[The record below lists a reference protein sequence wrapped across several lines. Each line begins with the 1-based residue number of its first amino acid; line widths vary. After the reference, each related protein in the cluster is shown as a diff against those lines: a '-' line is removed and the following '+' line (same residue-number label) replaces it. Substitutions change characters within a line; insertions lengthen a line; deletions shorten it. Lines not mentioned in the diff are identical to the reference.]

1 MISYELA
8 SIIIVITNF
17 MVVLMACYYL
27 GYKLQDI
34 NKNIERRNRKEG
46 VDNRKQLFRSTD
58 FNNSQGK
65 TE

>member
-65 TE
+65 VE